1 VRQALDVFEEFA
13 IHCGHY
19 KVMGVLNRF
28 ALLADI
34 HGNILAL
41 DAVLSDL
48 HRRGVDAMFDLGDSL
63 QGPLWPAE
71 TADRLVERAIPSV
84 MGNDDRVMLSQQL
97 RPEHRAWIEALPVTR
112 EPDRDVL
119 LFHGTPASDLTYL
132 LEDVQPGG
140 VRLRETTGIRQLL
153 GAVAHSLIACGHS
166 HLARTVQLDDR
177 TLVVNP
183 GSVGLP
189 AYRLDQPHPHIME
202 AGSPHARYAIVERAG
217 DGWKVEL
224 IAVPYDYETASRRA
238 AANGRP
244 DWAPRLLT
252 GRV

>member
-1 VRQALDVFEEFA
+1 
-13 IHCGHY
+13 
-19 KVMGVLNRF
+19 MGVLNRF

-34 HGNILAL
+34 HGNIRAL

-48 HRRGVDAMFDLGDSL
+48 NRRGIDAIFDLGDSL

-71 TADRLVERAIPSV
+71 TADRLIARAIPSV
-84 MGNDDRVMLSQQL
+84 LGNDDRAMLEQPL
-97 RPEHRAWIEALPVTR
+97 RPEHRAWIETLPVTR

-119 LFHGTPASDLTYL
+119 LFHGTPASDLVYL
-132 LEDVQPGG
+132 LEDVQREG
-140 VRLRETTGIRQLL
+140 VRLRETAAIRQLL
-153 GAVAHSLIACGHS
+153 GGVAHSLIACGHS
-166 HLARTVQLDDR
+166 HLARTVQLDER

-189 AYRLDQPHPHIME
+189 AYRADHPHPHIME

-217 DGWKVEL
+217 EGWKVEL
-224 IAVPYDYETASRRA
+224 IAVPYDHQAASRRA
-238 AANGRP
+238 AANGRS
-244 DWAPRLLT
+244 DWAARLLT